1 MRVIGIDVGGTFTD
15 FVLYDSGYSEPRV
28 LKISSS
34 ANPTDTM
41 TSGIIQLC
49 AAGAIE
55 PSQIDRVIHGTTM
68 ATNAVIERKG
78 ARTAMVT
85 TAGFRDVLH
94 IGRHQRPQNYSIQQD
109 IPWQAN
115 PLVERYL
122 RFEIPERLV
131 PPRGD
136 VLVELDEQSVRQAAA
151 EMRRVGVTAVA
162 VCFLFSYLNP
172 THERRTAEILAE
184 ELPCAF
190 ICTSSD
196 VIPQFRE
203 FERFT
208 TTALNAFTGPRVR
221 DYLQDFEKRLRDL
234 GVGCPIHIMQSNGGT
249 ATPAS
254 ASRRPVA
261 LLLSGPVGGI
271 IGGVLAA
278 RGTGR
283 PVVTLDVG
291 GTSADIAVVTEKG
304 VVEARSRDTWIA
316 GYPVLMPTIDVESIG
331 AGGGSIAYVDAA
343 GGLHVGPRSAGAL
356 PGPACYGRGGTEP
369 TVTDANVVLGRLPQ
383 ALAGGLQLDAA
394 KARDAIGPLAERLKI
409 DVAECAA
416 GVLKIVNENMAAA
429 IRIKTIQRGHD
440 PRDFLLVA
448 FGGAGPAQAVEL
460 AEILQIPKVLVPPNP
475 GVTAAAGL
483 LAADIRLDV
492 SVSILAK
499 LSTVDPFNLNGRFVD
514 LERELRAA
522 LREQAAGDAIR
533 IERAVD
539 ARYVGQSFE
548 LRVAL
553 DEGPIGPDAI
563 AGIAERF
570 NRLHQEEFGHSLAN
584 VDVELVNLR
593 LTGLGLIDRPGV
605 PQVSGG
611 PLCEALIGSSP
622 TVFRLNGGLKV
633 VDTPVYARERLPVGQ
648 ELSGPAIIIQLD
660 STTVVPPTAI
670 VNRDRSG
677 NLLISVNRSAAEE
690 E

>member
-1 MRVIGIDVGGTFTD
+1 MRVVGIDVGGTFTD
-15 FVLYDSGYSEPRV
+15 FVLYDSGCSEPRV

-34 ANPTDTM
+34 ANLTDTM
-41 TSGIIQLC
+41 TAGIVQLC
-49 AAGAIE
+49 AEGGIA
-55 PSQIDRVIHGTTM
+55 PNQIDRVIHGTTV
-68 ATNAVIERKG
+68 ATNAVIEHKG

-85 TAGFRDVLH
+85 TAGFRDVIH

-122 RFEIPERLV
+122 RFEIPERIV
-131 PPRGD
+131 PPHGD
-136 VLVELDEQSVRQAAA
+136 VLVELDEQSVRLAAA
-151 EMRRVGVTAVA
+151 EMRRAGVTAVA

-172 THERRTAEILAE
+172 SHERRAAEILAE
-184 ELPCAF
+184 ELPDAF

-221 DYLQDFEKRLRDL
+221 NYLQEFERRLRDL
-234 GVGCPIHIMQSNGGT
+234 GIGGPIHIMQSNGGT

-261 LLLSGPVGGI
+261 LLLSGPVGGV
-271 IGGVLAA
+271 IGGLSAA
-278 RGTGR
+278 RSTQHR
-283 PVVTLDVG
+283 VITLDVG
-291 GTSADIAVVTEKG
+291 GTSADIAVVAEKG
-304 VVEARSRDTWIA
+304 LVEARSRDSWIA

-331 AGGGSIAYVDAA
+331 AGGGSIAYLDAA
-343 GGLHVGPRSAGAL
+343 GSLHVGPRSAGAL

-369 TVTDANVVLGRLPQ
+369 TVTDANVVLSRLPQ
-383 ALAGGLQLDAA
+383 ILAGGLQLDAA
-394 KARDAIGPLAERLKI
+394 KAADAIARLAKRLKI
-409 DVAECAA
+409 DVIECAA
-416 GVLKIVNENMAAA
+416 GVLKIVNENMASA
-429 IRIKTIQRGHD
+429 IRIKTIQRGLD

-460 AEILQIPKVLVPPNP
+460 AEILQITKILVPPNP

-499 LSTVDPFNLNGRFVD
+499 LPTVDPSSINDRFVG
-514 LERELRAA
+514 LERELRTA
-522 LREQAAGDAIR
+522 LREQGAGDAIS

-548 LRVAL
+548 LRVPLVEGTIGL
-553 DEGPIGPDAI
+553 DEV
-563 AGIAERF
+563 AGISTRF
-570 NRLHQEEFGHSLAN
+570 NRLHHAEFGHSLAN
-584 VDVELVNLR
+584 VAVELVNQR
-593 LTGLGLIDRPGV
+593 LTGLGIVDRPGV
-605 PQVSGG
+605 PKVSGG
-611 PLCEALIGSSP
+611 SLGEALIGSSP
-622 TVFRLNGGLKV
+622 AVFTVNGGPKV
-633 VDTPVYARERLPVGQ
+633 YDTPVYARERLPVEH

-660 STTVVPPTAI
+660 STTVVPPTAS

>member
-1 MRVIGIDVGGTFTD
+1 M
-15 FVLYDSGYSEPRV
+15 
-28 LKISSS
+28 
-34 ANPTDTM
+34 
-41 TSGIIQLC
+41 
-49 AAGAIE
+49 
-55 PSQIDRVIHGTTM
+55 
-68 ATNAVIERKG
+68 
-78 ARTAMVT
+78 
-85 TAGFRDVLH
+85 
-94 IGRHQRPQNYSIQQD
+94 
-109 IPWQAN
+109 
-115 PLVERYL
+115 
-122 RFEIPERLV
+122 
-131 PPRGD
+131 PPHGD
-136 VLVELDEQSVRQAAA
+136 VLVELDERSVRQAAA

-172 THERRTAEILAE
+172 AHERRTAEILAE
-184 ELPCAF
+184 ELPGAF

-234 GVGCPIHIMQSNGGT
+234 GVGGPIHIMQSNGGT

-261 LLLSGPVGGI
+261 LLLSGPVGGV

-278 RGTGR
+278 RETQR

-304 VVEARSRDTWIA
+304 LVEARSRDTWIA

-331 AGGGSIAYVDAA
+331 AGGGSIAYLDAA

-383 ALAGGLQLDAA
+383 ALAGGLQLDAV
-394 KARDAIGPLAERLKI
+394 KARGAIGRLAERLKI

-429 IRIKTIQRGHD
+429 IRIKTIQRGLD

-460 AEILQIPKVLVPPNP
+460 AEILQIPQVLVPPNP

-499 LSTVDPFNLNGRFVD
+499 LPTVDPFDLSKRFVD

-522 LREQAAGDAIR
+522 LREQGAGDSIR

-548 LRVAL
+548 LRVPL
-553 DEGPIGPDAI
+553 GEGSIDPIEV
-563 AGIAERF
+563 AGITERF

-584 VDVELVNLR
+584 VEVELVNVR

-605 PQVSGG
+605 SQVSGG
-611 PLCEALIGSSP
+611 PLGEALIGSSP
-622 TVFRLNGGLKV
+622 TVFTLNGGLKV
-633 VDTPVYARERLPVGQ
+633 VDTPVYARERLPIAQ
-648 ELSGPAIIIQLD
+648 ELSGPAIIIQLELND
-660 STTVVPPTAI
+660 GGASDLHGEPRPQWQFAHF
-670 VNRDRSG
+670 RQSLGR
-677 NLLISVNRSAAEE
+677 
-690 E
+690 

>member
-1 MRVIGIDVGGTFTD
+1 MRVVGIDVGGTFTD
-15 FVLYDSGYSEPRV
+15 FVLYDSGYPEPKV

-41 TSGIIQLC
+41 AAGVVQLC

-55 PSQIDRVIHGTTM
+55 PGQIDRVIHGTTV
-68 ATNAVIERKG
+68 ATNSVIERKG
-78 ARTAMVT
+78 ARTAMLT
-85 TAGFRDVLH
+85 TAGFRDVIH

-122 RFEIPERLV
+122 RFEIPERIV

-136 VLVELDEQSVRQAAA
+136 VLLELDEQSVRRAAA

-184 ELPCAF
+184 ELAGAF
-190 ICTSSD
+190 VCTSSD

-261 LLLSGPVGGI
+261 LLLSGPVGGV

-278 RGTGR
+278 RGTRR

-331 AGGGSIAYVDAA
+331 AGGGSIAYLDAA
-343 GGLHVGPRSAGAL
+343 GGLHVGPRSAGAF
-356 PGPACYGRGGTEP
+356 PGPACYGRGGTDP
-369 TVTDANVVLGRLPQ
+369 TVTDANVMLGRLPQ
-383 ALAGGLQLDAA
+383 ALAGGLHLDPT
-394 KARDAIGPLAERLKI
+394 KARDAIGRLAERLKI

-429 IRIKTIQRGHD
+429 IRIKTIQRGLD
-440 PRDFLLVA
+440 PRDFLQVA

-460 AEILQIPKVLVPPNP
+460 ADILQIPKVLVPPNP

-514 LERELRAA
+514 LERELRGA
-522 LREQAAGDAIR
+522 LREQGAGDAIR
-533 IERAVD
+533 IERAAD

-548 LRVAL
+548 LRVPLGA
-553 DEGPIGPDAI
+553 GPIGPDI
-563 AGIAERF
+563 LAGIAERF
-570 NRLHQEEFGHSLAN
+570 NRLHHEEFGHSLAN
-584 VDVELVNLR
+584 VEVELANLR
-593 LTGLGLIDRPGV
+593 LTGLGLIDRPAV
-605 PQVSGG
+605 PEVSDGSLG
-611 PLCEALIGSSP
+611 EALIGSNP
-622 TVFRLNGGLKV
+622 TVFTVNGGLKLF
-633 VDTPVYARERLPVGQ
+633 DTPVYARERLPVGQ

-660 STTVVPPTAI
+660 STTVVPPTAS

>member
-15 FVLYDSGYSEPRV
+15 FALYDSDRLGLRV

-34 ANPTDTM
+34 ANLTDTI
-41 TSGIIQLC
+41 TTGFVQLC
-49 AAGAIE
+49 AQADVTPNE
-55 PSQIDRVIHGTTM
+55 IDRVIHGTTV

-85 TAGFRDVLH
+85 TAGFRDIIH
-94 IGRHQRPQNYSIQQD
+94 IGRHQRPHNYSIQQD

-122 RFEIPERLV
+122 RFEIPERII
-131 PPRGD
+131 PPSGD
-136 VLVELDEQSVRQAAA
+136 VLVQLDEQSVRRAAA
-151 EMRRVGVTAVA
+151 EMRRSEVTAIA

-172 THERRTAEILAE
+172 ANERRAVEMLAE
-184 ELPCAF
+184 ELPGAF
-190 ICTSSD
+190 ICASSE
-196 VIPQFRE
+196 VIPQIRE

-208 TTALNAFTGPRVR
+208 TAALNAFTGPRVR
-221 DYLQDFEKRLRDL
+221 DYLQDFEQRLRAL
-234 GVGCPIHIMQSNGGT
+234 GVEGPIHIMQSNGGT
-249 ATPAS
+249 ATPSS

-261 LLLSGPVGGI
+261 LLLSGPVGGV

-278 RGTGR
+278 RGIQR
-283 PVVTLDVG
+283 PIVTLDVG

-304 VVEARSRDTWIA
+304 IVEARSRDTWIA
-316 GYPVLMPTIDVESIG
+316 GYPVLMPTIDIESIG
-331 AGGGSIAYVDAA
+331 AGGGSIAYLDAA

-369 TVTDANVVLGRLPQ
+369 TVTDANLVLGRLPPV
-383 ALAGGLQLDAA
+383 LAGGLQLNVA
-394 KARDAIGPLAERLKI
+394 KASQAVGRLANRLGVDI
-409 DVAECAA
+409 VECAA
-416 GVLKIVNENMAAA
+416 GVLKIVNENMASA
-429 IRIKTIQRGHD
+429 IRTKTIQRGLD
-440 PRDFLLVA
+440 PREFLLVA

-460 AEILQIPKVLVPPNP
+460 ADILQIPKVLVPPNP

-499 LSTVDPFNLNGRFVD
+499 LTTVDPSNLNERFLN
-514 LERELRAA
+514 LERDLYVA
-522 LREQAAGDAIR
+522 LRKQGAGDAIR

-548 LRVAL
+548 LRVPL
-553 DEGPIGPDAI
+553 MDGMIGPKEV

-570 NRLHQEEFGHSLAN
+570 NRQHHEEFGHSLVN

-593 LTGLGLIDRPGV
+593 LTGLGLNDRPGIAEV
-605 PQVSGG
+605 YGG
-611 PLCEALIGSSP
+611 SLDDALISSTT
-622 TVFRLNGGLKV
+622 TVFPVDGALKLI
-633 VDTPVYARERLPVGQ
+633 DTPVYAREQLPV
-648 ELSGPAIIIQLD
+648 ELELTGPAIIVQLD
-660 STTVVPPTAI
+660 STTVVPPNAS

-677 NLLISVNRSAAEE
+677 NLMISVNRTISEKE
-690 E
+690 

>member
-1 MRVIGIDVGGTFTD
+1 MTAGIV
-15 FVLYDSGYSEPRV
+15 
-28 LKISSS
+28 
-34 ANPTDTM
+34 
-41 TSGIIQLC
+41 QLC
-49 AAGAIE
+49 AVGGIGPNE
-55 PSQIDRVIHGTTM
+55 IDRVIHGTTV

-85 TAGFRDVLH
+85 TAGFRDVIH

-136 VLVELDEQSVRQAAA
+136 VLVGLDEQSVRLAAA

-184 ELPCAF
+184 ELPGAF
-190 ICTSSD
+190 ICASSD

-203 FERFT
+203 FEQFT

-221 DYLQDFEKRLRDL
+221 DYLQDFETRLRGL
-234 GVGCPIHIMQSNGGT
+234 GVGGPIHIMQSNGGT
-249 ATPAS
+249 AMPAS

-261 LLLSGPVGGI
+261 LLLSGPVGGV

-278 RGTGR
+278 RETQR
-283 PVVTLDVG
+283 PIVTLDVG

-331 AGGGSIAYVDAA
+331 AGGGSIAYLDAA
-343 GGLHVGPRSAGAL
+343 GGLHVGPRSVGAL
-356 PGPACYGRGGTEP
+356 PGPACYGRGGIEP

-394 KARDAIGPLAERLKI
+394 KARDAIGRLAERLRI

-416 GVLKIVNENMAAA
+416 GVLNIVNENMAAA
-429 IRIKTIQRGHD
+429 IRIKTIQRGLD
-440 PRDFLLVA
+440 PRDFLLIA

-460 AEILQIPKVLVPPNP
+460 AEILQIPQVLVPPNP

-492 SVSILAK
+492 SVSVLAK
-499 LSTVDPFNLNGRFVD
+499 MPTVDPFDLNKRLVN
-514 LERELRAA
+514 LERELRTA
-522 LREQAAGDAIR
+522 LREQGAGDAIR

-548 LRVAL
+548 LRVPL
-553 DEGPIGPDAI
+553 GEGPVGSIEV

-570 NRLHQEEFGHSLAN
+570 HRLHQEEFGHSLTN

-593 LTGLGLIDRPGV
+593 VTGLGLIDRPGV
-605 PQVSGG
+605 PLVSGET
-611 PLCEALIGSSP
+611 LREALIGSSP
-622 TVFRLNGGLKV
+622 TVFAVPGGLKV
-633 VDTPVYARERLPVGQ
+633 FDTPIYARERLPVGQ
-648 ELSGPAIIIQLD
+648 EFPGPAILIQLN
-660 STTVVPPTAI
+660 STSVVPPTST

-677 NLLISVNRSAAEE
+677 NLLISVNRSAAKEE
-690 E
+690 

>member
-15 FVLYDSGYSEPRV
+15 FVLYDSGHSEPRV

-41 TSGIIQLC
+41 TAGIIQLC

-55 PSQIDRVIHGTTM
+55 PNQIDRVIHGTTI
-68 ATNAVIERKG
+68 ATNAIIERKG
-78 ARTAMVT
+78 AHTAMLT
-85 TAGFRDVLH
+85 TAGFRDVIH

-115 PLVERYL
+115 PLVDRYL

-136 VLVELDEQSVRQAAA
+136 VLVELDERCVRQAAA
-151 EMRRVGVTAVA
+151 EMRRVGVTGVA

-172 THERRTAEILAE
+172 AHERRTAEILAE
-184 ELPCAF
+184 ELPGAF

-196 VIPQFRE
+196 IIPQFRE

-234 GVGCPIHIMQSNGGT
+234 GVGGPIHIMQSNGGT

-261 LLLSGPVGGI
+261 LLLSGPVGGV

-278 RGTGR
+278 RETQR

-291 GTSADIAVVTEKG
+291 GTRADIAVVTEKG
-304 VVEARSRDTWIA
+304 LVEARSRDTWIA

-331 AGGGSIAYVDAA
+331 AGGGSIAYLDAA

-383 ALAGGLQLDAA
+383 ALAGGLQLDAVE
-394 KARDAIGPLAERLKI
+394 ARGAIGRLAERLKL

-429 IRIKTIQRGHD
+429 IRIKTIQRGLD

-460 AEILQIPKVLVPPNP
+460 AEILQIPQVLVPPNP

-499 LSTVDPFNLNGRFVD
+499 LPTVDPFDLSKRFVD

-522 LREQAAGDAIR
+522 LREQGAGDSIR

-548 LRVAL
+548 LRVPL
-553 DEGPIGPDAI
+553 GEGSIDPIEV
-563 AGIAERF
+563 AGITERF

-584 VDVELVNLR
+584 VEVELVNVR
-593 LTGLGLIDRPGV
+593 LTGLGFIDRPGV
-605 PQVSGG
+605 SQVSGG
-611 PLCEALIGSSP
+611 PLGEALIGSSP
-622 TVFRLNGGLKV
+622 TVFTLNGGLKV
-633 VDTPVYARERLPVGQ
+633 VDTPVYARERLPIAQ
-648 ELSGPAIIIQLD
+648 ELSGPAIIIQLELND
-660 STTVVPPTAI
+660 GGASDLHGEPRPQWQFAHS
-670 VNRDRSG
+670 RKSLGR
-677 NLLISVNRSAAEE
+677 
-690 E
+690 